1 MIIII
6 IIIHPCIHREGN
18 INSRVFACEQMEETK
33 ARQSRGE
40 GRRQRANSICS
51 RRIRSR
57 GKDRDS
63 GRVLGIN
70 NGCHGVDFGM
80 ECVDKHSEVL
90 GIITLIT
97 SPYLN

>member
-1 MIIII
+1 
-6 IIIHPCIHREGN
+6 
-18 INSRVFACEQMEETK
+18 MEETK